1 MVKRH
6 LVLGCGPA
14 GLKAADKIRETNGDY
29 EIKLVSMEDSLPYC
43 PASLPYLLAGRIRE
57 EDLWLRDEDYFLK
70 KGISF
75 TKGKQAVRVLPDK
88 KCVIYKDGDVDEYDA
103 LLIATG
109 AETSTPHI
117 EGLKDINILNF
128 RTLTDYLRLNSM
140 LSSKTVVAII
150 GAGMVAIEIAMAL
163 VERGI
168 NVKIIGR
175 GRPLR
180 SYFDEQPG
188 TYIAD
193 ILTKYGI
200 QITTGK
206 KLVTARQLKDSIE
219 VVSDDGQV
227 FEANLLI
234 NCSGVTPRISF
245 VEGSGIKINQGIVV
259 DSQLGANIS
268 GIFAA
273 GDVAEAPDFFHGLM
287 GISAILPSATDQGR
301 IAGENMSGKNNNYK
315 GWIPMNLVNLFDKTI
330 CSLGLHKPRKSEGI
344 IMEEKDDEKRYFK
357 RLVFEE
363 GELVGAMFVNSEI
376 EPGIIRYLIEHK
388 VKVGRYK
395 ELLFYETND
404 VSHWLMLENEK
415 HKTA

>member
-1 MVKRH
+1 MVKRQ

-14 GLKAADKIRETNGDY
+14 GLKAAEKIRETNDDY
-29 EIKLVSMEDSLPYC
+29 EVKLVSLENCLPYC
-43 PASLPYLLAGRIRE
+43 PASLPYLVAGRIGE

-88 KCVIYKDGDVDEYDA
+88 RRVIYQDGDVDEYDA

-109 AETSTPHI
+109 AQPSMPLI
-117 EGLKDINILNF
+117 ERFKDINILNF
-128 RTLTDYLRLNSM
+128 HTLTDYRRLNSM
-140 LSSKTVVAII
+140 LSSQTVVAII

-188 TYIAD
+188 TYITD
-193 ILTKYGI
+193 ILTNYGI

-206 KLVTARQLKDSIE
+206 KLAIARQLKDSIE

-245 VEGSGIKINQGIVV
+245 LEGSGIKINQGIIV
-259 DSQLGANIS
+259 DRQLGTNIN
-268 GIFAA
+268 GILAA
-273 GDVAEAPDFFHGLM
+273 GDVAEAPDFFHGLI

-315 GWIPMNLVNLFDKTI
+315 GWIPMNLFNLFDNTI
-330 CSLGLHKPRKSEGI
+330 CSLGLHKPRKSEGV
-344 IMEEKDDEKRYFK
+344 IMEEKDDGKRYFK

-376 EPGIIRYLIEHK
+376 EPGIIRYIIEHK
-388 VKVGRYK
+388 VKVERNK

-404 VSHWLMLENEK
+404 VSRWLMLENEK
-415 HKTA
+415 HEMA